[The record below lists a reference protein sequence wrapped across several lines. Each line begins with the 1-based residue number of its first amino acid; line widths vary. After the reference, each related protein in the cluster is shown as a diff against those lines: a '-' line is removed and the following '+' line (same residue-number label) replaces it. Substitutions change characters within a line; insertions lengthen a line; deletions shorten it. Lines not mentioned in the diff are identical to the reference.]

1 MKTFIASD
9 SSWEKE
15 IKLKELASE
24 EETIFEACTRAV
36 EWALSRGKPVGM
48 IISLTDPEDEER
60 EFLSI
65 SYKILTNAGY
75 FALAEKQRQAVKE
88 ELGIDLATESLEQ
101 IIAKLYEAS
110 IKKLFCIAKMTK
122 VIVGDREK
130 MTPVVC
136 LELGI
141 YEDEE
146 PAKRKCKELNSV
158 TSKNMFVVKKIIC
171 NKESA

>member
-9 SSWEKE
+9 SNWEKE

-36 EWALSRGKPVGM
+36 EWALSHGKSVGI
-48 IISLTDPEDEER
+48 IISLTDVDDEER

-65 SYKILTNAGY
+65 SYKILTNAGH
-75 FALAEKQRQAVKE
+75 FALAEKQRQMVKE
-88 ELGIDLATESLEQ
+88 DLNIDLATEPLDQ
-101 IIAKLYEAS
+101 IVAKLYEAS

-122 VIVGDREK
+122 VVVGNKEK
-130 MTPVVC
+130 LTPVVC
-136 LELGI
+136 LELGV
-141 YEDEE
+141 YENEE

-158 TSKNMFVVKKIIC
+158 TSKKTFVVKKIVC
-171 NKESA
+171 NRETP